1 MAKKPTKAKAPTVE
15 DALEAVQSA
24 IDEAR
29 AAIVKSKTHSTRTFE
44 GQLEI
49 ASQAIAKA
57 QFKA

>member
-1 MAKKPTKAKAPTVE
+1 MAKKKTLTVSE
-15 DALEAVQSA
+15 ALEAVQTA

-29 AAIVKSKTHSTRTFE
+29 DAVVESSKHSTRTFE
-44 GQLEI
+44 GQLEL